1 MAGRRTVGGVSAC
14 SEQGFDGDGQFTD
27 AAAGGVED
35 RVDDGRSH
43 ADVDDLAEAFDADGV
58 GFQVLVAVEVD
69 PP

>member
-1 MAGRRTVGGVSAC
+1 
-14 SEQGFDGDGQFTD
+14 
-27 AAAGGVED
+27 VED